1 MAKPD
6 LPYVVGHEFSV
17 VEHVPPQ
24 PLEIKSSLLTPDEIA
39 KRQNKDALTLCLD
52 RNPIA
57 GRQRSRS
64 LLLRI
69 RDTIRVG
76 DEKTSQVVLVDVISG
91 QLANTRVVAKL
102 YDPLYHDHSDYTD
115 PFLYVDVEYARESA
129 ACRYLHDREGKGIPE
144 YYGSYSTKIHH
155 PGQGFH
161 TVRLILL
168 EYVDGIP
175 MTCLHADVSRD
186 VRKAVMKQIVDVE
199 SQFYKINLRHR
210 DVHPRNIIIQGINAD
225 LSSLRIKFIDFGH
238 AAIGRSPDPT
248 DYEFEAEF
256 LPGIYISPLLRWF
269 KHRSRPPAGNFEEW
283 IDWVWNEWLLE
294 TYRSDIKD
302 ITFDMKDKWL
312 FPGVGEWFLPEIR

>member
-115 PFLYVDVEYARESA
+115 PFLYVDLEYARESA
-129 ACRYLHDREGKGIPE
+129 AYKYLHDREGKGIPE
-144 YYGSYSTKIHH
+144 YYGSYSTEISH
-155 PGQGFH
+155 PGQGSR
-161 TVRLILL
+161 TVRLVLV
-168 EYVDGIP
+168 EYVDGVP
-175 MTCLHADVSRD
+175 MTTLPTDVSQD
-186 VRKAVMKQIVDVE
+186 FRKAVMKQVVDIE
-199 SQFYKINLRHR
+199 SKLYKINLRHC
-210 DVHPRNIIIQGINAD
+210 DIHPQNIIIQGINTD
-225 LSSLRIKFIDFGH
+225 LSKLCIKFIDFGR

-248 DYEFEAEF
+248 DYEFEEEF

-269 KHRSRPPAGNFEEW
+269 PGDKEPVSKFEEW
-283 IDWVWNEWLLE
+283 IDWDWNEWLLE